1 MKKIPVPTASF
12 IFRPFLFL
20 LVGLGVGYWIGY
32 TDAWRGEGTLGARV
46 AMLKYKV
53 SPDGGVSEARQRN
66 AEKIRENVRAKSGI
80 DSLLPP

>member
-20 LVGLGVGYWIGY
+20 IFGLGLGYWLGY
-32 TDAWRGEGTLGARV
+32 TDAWRGEGTLGARMAV
-46 AMLKYKV
+46 LKYRI
-53 SPDGGVSEARQRN
+53 SPSGGVAEQRQKN
-66 AEKIRENVRAKSGI
+66 AQKIRETVRAQSGI

>member
-20 LVGLGVGYWIGY
+20 IFGLGLGYWLGY
-32 TDAWRGEGTLGARV
+32 TDAWRGEGTLGARMAV
-46 AMLKYKV
+46 LKHRI
-53 SPDGGVSEARQRN
+53 SPSGGVAEQRQKN
-66 AEKIRENVRAKSGI
+66 AEKIREHVRAQSGI

>member
-20 LVGLGVGYWIGY
+20 IFGLGIGYWLGY
-32 TDAWRGEGTLGARV
+32 TDAWRGEGTLGARMAV
-46 AMLKYKV
+46 LKYRI
-53 SPDGGVSEARQRN
+53 SPSGGVAEQRQRN
-66 AEKIRENVRAKSGI
+66 AQKIRENVRAQSGI

>member
-20 LVGLGVGYWIGY
+20 LIGLGVGYWFGY
-32 TDAWRGEGTLGARV
+32 SDAWRGEGTLGAKV
-46 AMLKYKV
+46 AQLKYRI
-53 SPDGGVSEARQRN
+53 SPDGGVSDARQRN
-66 AEKIRENVRAKSGI
+66 AQKIRENVRAKSGI